1 MNELIIGVN
10 IEDKHISL
18 GLVNMETRKVVSETV
33 ERKKVDPTASADQII
48 NSWSSALSRVAAN
61 STKLGIGLPGEC
73 DYDSGVLLM
82 NDAARYN
89 SLYKNNLK
97 DIFSKAINSGPEN
110 VKIMNDAVCFLQG
123 EVFGGAG
130 RGFKSS
136 LGVTLGIGLGSAIY
150 SEGVVTDAN
159 MHSSPFDEG
168 VAEDYISIRWL
179 LARFKELTGI
189 EATDL
194 SELRQLADAE
204 PAVAQVFEEFA
215 SNLARFLT
223 IFIRQHKPEVVVIG
237 GFMELYNRFFFDSL
251 TAKMADQ
258 GIRIPILRA
267 LLGEQ
272 ASIIGAASA
281 WYDAAP
287 IHAR

>member
-1 MNELIIGVN
+1 MNKFVIGVN

-33 ERKKVDPTASADQII
+33 QRKRVDPTASADQII
-48 NSWSSALSRVAAN
+48 DNWNTALNAVSASSE
-61 STKLGIGLPGEC
+61 KLGIGLPGEC

-82 NDAARYN
+82 NDAERYN

-97 DIFSKAINSGPEN
+97 DIFSKAIGSGPEN

-159 MHSSPFDEG
+159 MHSYPFNEG
-168 VAEDYISIRWL
+168 LAEDYISIRWL

-194 SELRQLADAE
+194 SELRQLIDTE

-215 SNLARFLT
+215 INLAKFLT
-223 IFIRQHKPEVVVIG
+223 LFIRQHKPEVVVIG
-237 GFMELYNRFFFDSL
+237 GFMEVYNRFFFDSVI
-251 TAKMADQ
+251 AKMLDQ

-267 LLGEQ
+267 ILGEQ
-272 ASIIGAASA
+272 ASIIGAACA